1 MATNKP
7 ASSRRGPSNG
17 AKKPTSGVSAPCVTF
32 PVEVPKPAQTLPEGC
47 HVITLA
53 VDKDAARVM
62 LLPDD
67 AAVRKL
73 LDDAYGSAGWCMRR
87 YYAGSQLWCQVGVYS
102 PTTNEYVYK
111 DAAAMSVPANNPA
124 KMQEITSFLA
134 AASLWGAGADV
145 LGVEKILLKSTQ
157 VPIVESKDKKRW
169 MLDTSLR
176 VDRFARD
183 EAGAI
188 TMVQFALS
196 DGKKVLWPEKA

>member
-1 MATNKP
+1 MPTKNSTRRRTPSAG
-7 ASSRRGPSNG
+7 ASG
-17 AKKPTSGVSAPCVTF
+17 GVSVEPVKF
-32 PVEVPKPAQTLPEGC
+32 PVNVPKPAQTAPEGC

-73 LDDAYGSAGWCMRR
+73 LDDAYGPAGWCMRR

-102 PTTNEYVYK
+102 PDTGEYVYK
-111 DAAAMSVPANNPA
+111 DAAAMSIPANNPA

-134 AASLWGAGADV
+134 AAALWGAGADV
-145 LGVEKILLKSTQ
+145 LDVGKLLLKATAQ
-157 VPIVESKDKKRW
+157 MPIVESADKKRW
-169 MLDTSLR
+169 MLGTSLR

-183 EAGAI
+183 DTGRI
-188 TMVQFALS
+188 TMVQFATTE
-196 DGKKVLWPEKA
+196 GNKILWPETT